1 MQHGRLAGDLGPETR
16 MQTKTKIT
24 ESQRKATAAFHL
36 RMAKAFRAVGRE
48 ADAKAAEDAAAKLD
62 SQSKE

>member
-1 MQHGRLAGDLGPETR
+1 